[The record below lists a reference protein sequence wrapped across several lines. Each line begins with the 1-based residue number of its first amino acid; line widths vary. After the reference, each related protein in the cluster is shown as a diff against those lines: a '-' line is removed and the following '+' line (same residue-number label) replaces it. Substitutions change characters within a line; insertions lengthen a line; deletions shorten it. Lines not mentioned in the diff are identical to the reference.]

1 MKAAAR
7 ILGALFL
14 ILIISFF
21 LTPVPEILARDK
33 TAETFVD
40 YDGDGFDD
48 SAPDADGDGI
58 PTVVENPSNAESA
71 TEAVPDDSPSV
82 GMFDLSGGNAAAIDI
97 EMSNSSAFGSRQ
109 FVARS
114 LTQNRC
120 SLDSDIGFG
129 SSAGI
134 GIGVMSGG
142 MVCSGGVCHPR

>member
-14 ILIISFF
+14 ILMISFF

-48 SAPDADGDGI
+48 NAPGGDGI
-58 PTVVENPSNAESA
+58 PTSMENPSNAESA
-71 TEAVPDDSPSV
+71 TEAVPDDSPSA